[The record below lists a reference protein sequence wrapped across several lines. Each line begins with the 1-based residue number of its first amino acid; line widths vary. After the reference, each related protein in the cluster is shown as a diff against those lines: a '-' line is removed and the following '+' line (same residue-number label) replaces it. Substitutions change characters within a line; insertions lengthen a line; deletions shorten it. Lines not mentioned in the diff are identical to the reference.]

1 MSSVPPTLSFR
12 LASAYGVPARA
23 PAQIEP
29 KPAARAQPAVA
40 AQALRITPMPA
51 ATKPTNPLV
60 AAAVP
65 GKIRFD
71 ALDTAP
77 SAGAALPFYR
87 HPADKNAA
95 ATAINVGRSLDA
107 NA

>member
-23 PAQIEP
+23 TARIEP
-29 KPAARAQPAVA
+29 KPATRTQSVA
-40 AQALRITPMPA
+40 SVEGLRITPMPA
-51 ATKPTNPLV
+51 TAKPANPLV

-77 SAGAALPFYR
+77 SAGASLPFYR